1 MRPAGEDSQKLLQ
14 SVQQLATPGRAP
26 ILKEL
31 AAHTQVG
38 EAVASQTLKNLTR
51 DGRLRIV
58 RTRRVDWRAR
68 PVAEYALPVAAAN
81 VVAAND
87 ADGGFA
93 VLAFAWR

>member
-1 MRPAGEDSQKLLQ
+1 MRPAGEVSQKLLHRL
-14 SVQQLATPGRAP
+14 QQLATPGRAP

-31 AAHTQVG
+31 AAHAQVG

-51 DGRLRIV
+51 YGRLRIV

>member
-1 MRPAGEDSQKLLQ
+1 MRPAGEVSQKLLQ
-14 SVQQLATPGRAP
+14 AVQQLATPGRAP

-51 DGRLRIV
+51 YGRLRIV

-81 VVAAND
+81 VLAAND

>member
-1 MRPAGEDSQKLLQ
+1 MRPAGEVSQRLLQ
-14 SVQQLATPGRAP
+14 AVRQLATPERAP

-31 AAHTQVG
+31 AAHTQVS
-38 EAVASQTLKNLTR
+38 ETVASQTLKNLTR
-51 DGRLRIV
+51 YGRLRIV
-58 RTRRVDWRAR
+58 RTRRVEWRAR

-93 VLAFAWR
+93 ALAFAWR

>member
-1 MRPAGEDSQKLLQ
+1 MRPAGEVSQKLLQ
-14 SVQQLATPGRAP
+14 AVQQLATPGRAP

-51 DGRLRIV
+51 YGRLRIV

-81 VVAAND
+81 VVAATD

>member
-1 MRPAGEDSQKLLQ
+1 MRPAGEVSQKLLQ
-14 SVQQLATPGRAP
+14 AVQQLATPGRAP
-26 ILKEL
+26 LLKEL

-51 DGRLRIV
+51 YGRLRIV

-68 PVAEYALPVAAAN
+68 PVAEYALPVAVAN

>member
-1 MRPAGEDSQKLLQ
+1 MRPAGEVSQKLLQ
-14 SVQQLATPGRAP
+14 AVQQLATPGRAP

-51 DGRLRIV
+51 YGRLRIV

-81 VVAAND
+81 D

>member
-1 MRPAGEDSQKLLQ
+1 MRQAGEVSQKLLQ
-14 SVQQLATPGRAP
+14 AVQQLATPGRAP

-31 AAHTQVG
+31 AAHTQVS

-51 DGRLRIV
+51 YGRLRIV